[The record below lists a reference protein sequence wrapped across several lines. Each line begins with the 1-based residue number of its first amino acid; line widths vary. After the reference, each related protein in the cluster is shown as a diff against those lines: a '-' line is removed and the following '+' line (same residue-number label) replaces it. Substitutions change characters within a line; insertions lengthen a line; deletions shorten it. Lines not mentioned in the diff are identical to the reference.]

1 MIPPL
6 PEVTGGNKALRNQ
19 SQIIW
24 KIIYVTIMWPVY
36 ICCFFLIVSF
46 SCLLTVPLQSGI
58 IVSWGE
64 WLSCS
69 AFLPWDVFVVSYCH
83 IAVFIPSY
91 FSFSVTAQSFVV
103 PTAEQWRVNSN
114 SQQPPSELCMLYTA
128 TSFFLTEKHKGNP
141 NIRSPGA
148 SFSWAFFIK
157 LNLLKCHHIKFNIPS
172 CDKRWSYTCDILYI
186 RSSGTGGW
194 RVGSSGESM
203 RGDWKHMWLVTV
215 FTAKGSE

>member
-1 MIPPL
+1 MENYL
-6 PEVTGGNKALRNQ
+6 CQNNVVCLHLLLF
-19 SQIIW
+19 SH
-24 KIIYVTIMWPVY
+24 
-36 ICCFFLIVSF
+36 C

-58 IVSWGE
+58 VVSWGE

-83 IAVFIPSY
+83 IAVFIHSY

-114 SQQPPSELCMLYTA
+114 SQQPPAELCMLYTA
-128 TSFFLTEKHKGNP
+128 ASFFLIEKHKGNS

-157 LNLLKCHHIKFNIPS
+157 LNLLKCHHIKFNIPL
-172 CDKRWSYTCDILYI
+172 CDKRWS
-186 RSSGTGGW
+186 
-194 RVGSSGESM
+194 ESM
-203 RGDWKHMWLVTV
+203 RGDWKHLWLVIV
-215 FTAKGSE
+215 FTAKG